1 VPYFTIGQRRG
12 LGINNPSPLYVV
24 ALDASRCE
32 VVVGD
37 ARELHAR
44 AVEVGGVHLISG
56 EPVAG
61 SIRVMAK
68 VRYAQAATPA
78 TVDSMAGDRVRLCFD
93 ESQRAVAPGQ
103 AAVFYDAEDSE
114 VVLGGGTIL
123 KCPETACRAPQANDL
138 EEE

>member
-1 VPYFTIGQRRG
+1 
-12 LGINNPSPLYVV
+12 
-24 ALDASRCE
+24 
-32 VVVGD
+32 
-37 ARELHAR
+37 
-44 AVEVGGVHLISG
+44 
-56 EPVAG
+56 
-61 SIRVMAK
+61 MAK